1 MDDGFLQADPQA
13 EKWAY
18 LENAGTYGLG
28 QQYEADVEVADVSV
42 CNAEGNGPGYDRNCE
57 RDTYHKWS
65 FRVVTADAGLVN
77 VDEWCT
83 TKKFSNGKSLV
94 WARNC
99 GATVSEEG
107 VFNKSEVV
115 GKKVA
120 ITVGEPYTSKAG
132 NKGTGRVQEVFAL

>member
-28 QQYEADVEVADVSV
+28 QQYQADVEIANITV
-42 CNAEGNGPGYDRNCE
+42 CNEDGDGPPYDRPCA

-65 FRVVTADAGLVN
+65 FRVVTEDMLVH

-83 TKKFSNGKSLV
+83 TRKFSNGKSLV

-99 GATVSEEG
+99 KAAVSEEG
-107 VFNKSEVV
+107 VFNKGDLI

-120 ITVGEPYTSKAG
+120 IKVAAPYTSKAG